1 MEIRGRKK
9 QNPSW
14 ENLESVN
21 RLAVLHGVKAT
32 VITEK
37 PKIQKKKKANWVCN
51 PANRKRRE
59 NGAKNSQVLH
69 RRPGGRESTGSKDG
83 ENKWRNER
91 GNSRVCVS
99 VREERKSSALVMIRT
114 PKHTAIG
121 SADGRHGGVLL
132 SLTLPNTHSDKGR
145 HLYAPSILLPF
156 LKLLEPSIHTQRERC
171 CRGGGGRGSGR
182 DLNNLSSV
190 HSLAPLLSSFISL
203 SLSPPILS
211 EH

>member
-1 MEIRGRKK
+1 MDSKPQSSLKNK
-9 QNPSW
+9 Q
-14 ENLESVN
+14 
-21 RLAVLHGVKAT
+21 
-32 VITEK
+32 
-37 PKIQKKKKANWVCN
+37 KIKKKRWTGVCN

-69 RRPGGRESTGSKDG
+69 RCPGGRESSDSKDG
-83 ENKWRNER
+83 ENKRRNER
-91 GNSRVCVS
+91 GNSPVCVS
-99 VREERKSSALVMIRT
+99 VREERKFSTLVMTRT
-114 PKHTAIG
+114 PKHTAIR
-121 SADGRHGGVLL
+121 STDGHHGGVLP

-203 SLSPPILS
+203 PLNPPILS
-211 EH
+211 ASFWAREH